1 MSSLRNLLCRGKT
14 SIFLHEMNK
23 IIYHAEKHSPI
34 KTVVA
39 VNSVIY
45 VPGVDGGFGF
55 YSFNLEIQ
63 NLPSH
68 LLLSSLLSQD
78 KIRN

>member
-1 MSSLRNLLCRGKT
+1 
-14 SIFLHEMNK
+14 MNM

-55 YSFNLEIQ
+55 YSFNLEI
-63 NLPSH
+63 
-68 LLLSSLLSQD
+68 
-78 KIRN
+78 